1 MRLVGQQ
8 YPNGSCPEKNNKG
21 GLDTGNKERNLALR
35 RTLALGAL
43 ACSGYL
49 AINLAST
56 EQAVAT
62 LRIPSDAKAA
72 TSAQA
77 LPPLEIQRTL
87 VMKRGDTLASTLK
100 KAGFA
105 PEQITAMTLSSKDVT
120 KPVTHKTELKLSYT
134 ESAPY
139 VIQTASLTYRPQPD
153 QEVTLKLNGTQTTVK
168 AVAKPLRDEHAVA
181 VGEIHDSLY
190 QDGIAAGMNPAQV
203 MQFMNLFA
211 WDLDYT
217 RDIHPGDTFKVMYEK
232 TVNDKGVTV
241 KTGKILAAEFTV
253 DGETRSAYLFEG
265 EYLNEK
271 GESKKKLL
279 LRTPLEFTRISS
291 NFNLHRKHPVLG
303 FTRAHKGTDFAA
315 PSGTPVKASG
325 DGTVV
330 YVGPHGGHGNFV
342 KIKHNGTFTTAYAH
356 LSRFAK
362 GLKVGKKVSQGQVI
376 AFVGSTGVSSGPHL
390 HYEVIKNGTHV
401 NAMSTTLPTGS
412 PLSKKQLLAF
422 KSHVRNA
429 QTAWNAAFMQNR
441 QLASR

>member
-1 MRLVGQQ
+1 M
-8 YPNGSCPEKNNKG
+8 
-21 GLDTGNKERNLALR
+21 ALS
-35 RTLALGAL
+35 RTLAIGGLI
-43 ACSGYL
+43 CSGYL
-49 AINLAST
+49 AVNLAST
-56 EQAVAT
+56 EQAIAT
-62 LRIPSDAKAA
+62 LRIPSDATAA
-72 TSAQA
+72 NSAQT
-77 LPPLEIQRTL
+77 LPQLEIQRTIM
-87 VMKRGDTLASTLK
+87 MKRGDTLASTLK
-100 KAGFA
+100 KAGFS
-105 PEQITAMTLSSKDVT
+105 PEQIAAMTISTPSAT
-120 KPVTHKTELKLSYT
+120 KPITHKTEMKLSYT

-139 VIQTASLTYRPQPD
+139 QIQTASLTYRPKPEE
-153 QEVTLKLNGTQTTVK
+153 EVTLKLNGTQATAK
-168 AVAKPLRDEHAVA
+168 AVAKPLQEINGTA

-190 QDGIAAGMNPAQV
+190 QDATQAGLSPAQV

-217 RDIHPGDTFKVMYEK
+217 RDIHPGDTFKVLYEK

-253 DGETRSAYLFEG
+253 AGETRSAYFYAG

-291 NFNLHRKHPVLG
+291 NFDLHRKHPVLG

-315 PSGTPVKASG
+315 PTGTPVKASG
-325 DGTVV
+325 DGKVV

-342 KIKHNGTFTTAYAH
+342 KIEHNGTFTTAYAH

-362 GLKVGKKVSQGQVI
+362 GLKVGQRVKQGQVI

-401 NAMSTTLPTGS
+401 NAMSTDLPTGS
-412 PLSKKQLLAF
+412 PLSKKQLAEF
-422 KSHVRNA
+422 KRHVSNA
-429 QTAWNAAFMQNR
+429 QTAWNAAFLQNR
-441 QLASR
+441 QVASR

>member
-1 MRLVGQQ
+1 M
-8 YPNGSCPEKNNKG
+8 
-21 GLDTGNKERNLALR
+21 ALR
-35 RTLALGAL
+35 RTLAIGGLI
-43 ACSGYL
+43 CSGYL
-49 AINLAST
+49 AVNLAST
-56 EQAVAT
+56 EQAIAT

-72 TSAQA
+72 NSAQT
-77 LPPLEIQRTL
+77 LPQLEIQRTI

-100 KAGFA
+100 KAGFS
-105 PEQITAMTLSSKDVT
+105 PEQITAMTISTPSVT
-120 KPVTHKTELKLSYT
+120 KPITHKTEMKLTYT

-139 VIQTASLTYRPQPD
+139 QIQTASLTYRPKPEE
-153 QEVTLKLNGTQTTVK
+153 EVTLKLNGTQATAK
-168 AVAKPLRDEHAVA
+168 AVAKPLVESNGTA

-190 QDGIAAGMNPAQV
+190 QDATEAGLSPAQV

-217 RDIHPGDTFKVMYEK
+217 RDIHPGDTFKVLYEK

-253 DGETRSAYLFEG
+253 GGETRSAYYYGG

-315 PSGTPVKASG
+315 PTGTPVKASG
-325 DGTVV
+325 DGKVV

-342 KIKHNGTFTTAYAH
+342 KIEHNGTYSTAYAH

-362 GLKVGKKVSQGQVI
+362 GLKVGARVKQGQVI

-401 NAMSTTLPTGS
+401 DAMRTDLPTGS
-412 PLSKKQLLAF
+412 PLSKKQLAEF
-422 KSHVRNA
+422 KRHVSNA

-441 QLASR
+441 QMASR